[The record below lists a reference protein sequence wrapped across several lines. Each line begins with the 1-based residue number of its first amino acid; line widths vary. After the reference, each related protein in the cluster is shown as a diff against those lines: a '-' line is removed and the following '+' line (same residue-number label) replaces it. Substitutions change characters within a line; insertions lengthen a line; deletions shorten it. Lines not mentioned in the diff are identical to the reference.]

1 MSRPALMEAGEE
13 KVESK
18 QECDEIHEGMD
29 VPQLSGKCCHENIAD
44 KSVTNPFGDVWEHL
58 LRR

>member
-1 MSRPALMEAGEE
+1 METAEE

-18 QECDEIHEGMD
+18 QECDEIHERMD
-29 VPQLSGKCCHENIAD
+29 VPQLSGKCFHENIAD
-44 KSVTNPFGDVWEHL
+44 KSVTNPFGGGWEHL